1 MPIWFPIAVVIEIAW
16 FMVESKWLTV
26 RLPRI

>member
-1 MPIWFPIAVVIEIAW
+1 MPIWFPIAVAIEIFW
-16 FMVESKWLTV
+16 FLLESKWLTV